1 MEGDEFWLRLALIP
15 GLGAAQ
21 LRAVVARLGHCQSAE
36 VAQLRALG
44 LSREQCQAF
53 LHPNSQRL
61 TQAERWLAAPQHRL
75 LTCHHPEYPE
85 ALRSLQDAPPL
96 LFIAG
101 DVALLN
107 APQCAL
113 VGSRQATTYGIRWGD
128 CFAHQLAASGLVI
141 TSGLAVG
148 IDGIGHR
155 AVLAEGGKTVAVLG
169 NGLQTPYPR
178 CHQGLAERIIAS
190 GGLLVS
196 EYLPD
201 TPPLP
206 GYFPQR
212 NRLISGLSLGVL
224 VVEAS
229 LRSGSLIT
237 ARHAL
242 EQGREVFALPGPLD
256 SENSQ
261 GCHQLIRQ
269 GAWLVSQ
276 PSELL
281 EVLNSSL
288 HWLPLTVPAPP
299 SAPPMAV
306 ESSEAPP
313 CLDLL
318 DKVDNETTPIDVVAE
333 RAGQPLPEVVKKLI
347 ELELAGWIT
356 AVPGG
361 YVQRKRTS
369 HVRRLDVPI

>member
-1 MEGDEFWLRLALIP
+1 
-15 GLGAAQ
+15 
-21 LRAVVARLGHCQSAE
+21 LGHIRSAE
-36 VAQLRALG
+36 IGQLSAVG

-61 TQAERWLAAPQHRL
+61 TQAERWLANPQHRL
-75 LTCHHPEYPE
+75 LTRHHQEYP
-85 ALRSLQDAPPL
+85 ATLHSLQDAPPL

-101 DVALLN
+101 DAALLN

-113 VGSRQATTYGIRWGD
+113 VGSRQATPYGIHWGD
-128 CFAHQLAASGLVI
+128 HFADQLAASGLVI

-148 IDGIGHR
+148 IDGICHR
-155 AVLAEGGKTVAVLG
+155 AALAAGGKTVAVLG
-169 NGLQTPYPR
+169 NGLQMPYPR

-201 TPPLP
+201 TPPFP
-206 GYFPQR
+206 GHFPQR
-212 NRLISGLSLGVL
+212 NRLISALSLGVL
-224 VVEAS
+224 VIEAS

-256 SENSQ
+256 SDNSL

-288 HWLPLTVPAPP
+288 HWLPLTISALP
-299 SAPPMAV
+299 STPPMAV

-313 CLDLL
+313 YLDLL

-333 RAGQPLPEVVKKLI
+333 RAGQPLPNVVKKLI

-361 YVQRKRTS
+361 YVQRNQRKRTS
-369 HVRRLDVPI
+369 NVRRLDVPI

>member
-1 MEGDEFWLRLALIP
+1 MECDEFWLRLALIP
-15 GLGAAQ
+15 GLGTAQ
-21 LRAVVARLGHCQSAE
+21 LRAVVSRLGHHHSAE
-36 VAQLRALG
+36 LPQLRAAG
-44 LSREQCQAF
+44 LSKTHCQAF

-61 TQAERWLAAPQHRL
+61 TQAQRWLADPQHRL
-75 LTCHHPEYPE
+75 LTCHHPDYPA
-85 ALRSLQDAPPL
+85 ALRSLNDVPPL

-101 DVALLN
+101 DAALLN

-113 VGSRQATTYGIRWGD
+113 VGSRQATPYGIHWGD
-128 CFAHQLAASGLVI
+128 YFAHQLAASGVVI

-148 IDGIGHR
+148 VDGICHR
-155 AVLAEGGKTVAVLG
+155 AALAAGGKTVAVLG
-169 NGLQTPYPR
+169 NGLQMPYPR
-178 CHQGLAERIIAS
+178 CHQGLAERIIAT

-201 TPPLP
+201 TPPFP
-206 GYFPQR
+206 GHFPQR

-237 ARHAL
+237 AHHAL

-288 HWLPLTVPAPP
+288 HWLPLPV
-299 SAPPMAV
+299 SALTSASPRAV

-313 CLDLL
+313 WLDLL

-333 RAGQPLPEVVKKLI
+333 RADQPLPEVVKKLI